1 MTNVF
6 SNDLQILR
14 KKNRTF
20 CESFKISLSKLK
32 LEKILDNSRQFDS
45 KNAAKLLKRFH
56 LEKCNRLESKHY
68 VFALVSKANLSQ
80 SLQPHSNSFEKSQ
93 HFDSSQSL
101 LCIDDEHRLKVA
113 NRFLAEKDRWWIANL
128 YFNDMRSRLWLLRSL
143 LSIQI
148 STRMQKT
155 RYASRTSIQQ
165 DTLMKISI
173 VKFVSRP

>member
-1 MTNVF
+1 MTNVL

-14 KKNRTF
+14 KKSRTF

-32 LEKILDNSRQFDS
+32 LKKILNNSRQFDS

-56 LEKCNRLESKHY
+56 LKKCNRLEPEHY
-68 VFALVSKANLSQ
+68 VFALVSKANLLQ
-80 SLQPHSNSFEKSQ
+80 SLQSHSNLFEKSQ

-101 LCIDDEHRLKVA
+101 LCIDDEHHLKVA
-113 NRFLAEKDRWWIANL
+113 NRFLVEKDRWWIANL

-173 VKFVSRP
+173 VKFVSRS

>member
-1 MTNVF
+1 MTNVS

-32 LEKILDNSRQFDS
+32 LEKILDNPRQFDS

-68 VFALVSKANLSQ
+68 VFALVLKANLSQ
-80 SLQPHSNSFEKSQ
+80 SLQPHSNFFEKSQ
-93 HFDSSQSL
+93 HFDSPQSL

-113 NRFLAEKDRWWIANL
+113 NRFLAEKD
-128 YFNDMRSRLWLLRSL
+128 
-143 LSIQI
+143 Q
-148 STRMQKT
+148 
-155 RYASRTSIQQ
+155 
-165 DTLMKISI
+165 
-173 VKFVSRP
+173 